1 MLSRWRN
8 QLAVPLITALGG
20 CLFLAGCTI
29 PPNPSGIYMASLRL
43 TDPLAKELV
52 PTRHLACLS
61 NKSGIDFSVEFIE
74 RDDREAQEQMTR
86 IPFETQIQELELVA
100 DLMLAGSTRKHAL
113 DWLDYLKSR
122 LPAFNVS
129 KEPQRD
135 VKNVRY
141 SAVDRYAS
149 EDPVGDARL
158 LKDYADAEEM
168 YEKSWKGDW
177 PQKEVY
183 HARSLEAYQRLSQIV
198 FGMSESGVGTAEV
211 FLKGRKVVCDLDIYR
226 QSAEPLPPGMVCSL
240 PVPMQVRIELRI
252 EQNGDLVLESKTGEY
267 GPPIGLR
274 FTKSGS

>member
-1 MLSRWRN
+1 
-8 QLAVPLITALGG
+8 LGG
-20 CLFLAGCTI
+20 CLFLAGCTD

-61 NKSGIDFSVEFIE
+61 DKSGIDFSVEFIE

-122 LPAFNVS
+122 LPAFNVN

-149 EDPVGDARL
+149 KDPVGDARL

-168 YEKSWKGDW
+168 HEKSWKGDW

-252 EQNGDLVLESKTGEY
+252 EQNGDLILESKTVEY